1 MAKDYL
7 GGVSYKSKKK
17 SNILWWAALWS
28 IVLVGCMVAGFHYGG
43 IELLK
48 LQADERAVASL
59 ELPVPQA
66 EQPQVTKWEVR
77 ISRGTSIHYRFM
89 VFPNGLECLTIHTR
103 QTTCNWA
110 KFNAERAQGDE
121 S

>member
-66 EQPQVTKWEVR
+66 EQPKVTTWKVKA
-77 ISRGTSIHYRFM
+77 GGQTLTYRFM
-89 VFPNGLECLTIHTR
+89 VFPNGLECLTAGAR
-103 QTTCNWA
+103 APDCNWA
-110 KFNAERAQGDE
+110 KYNAEQAQGDG